1 MPKPRTPKPA
11 AAPDYS
17 IPAVATPRQIA
28 STGREYRLSALMRQ
42 AAARA
47 QFQPRLINICSN
59 VQD

>member
-11 AAPDYS
+11 AAPGHS
-17 IPAVATPRQIA
+17 IPAAASPRQIA
-28 STGREYRLSALMRQ
+28 STGREYHLSAQMRQ
-42 AAARA
+42 VATRA